1 MISPFA
7 SPGPALARGGPEDA
21 WYDDNAGP
29 IVRLYAM
36 TGGRAGTDGHEFTV
50 STLITRTDDRTEGTD
65 LSPEKSAILRLCA
78 RPLSVAEIAAYLA
91 LPLGTV
97 KVLIADLH
105 SAGLVQSPPDPAD
118 EQSSLDVMR
127 RLRDG
132 LLAH

>member
-1 MISPFA
+1 MTSRSAPAA
-7 SPGPALARGGPEDA
+7 SRGPADA

-36 TGGRAGTDGHEFTV
+36 TGGRAGADGHQFSV
-50 STLITRTDDRTEGTD
+50 STLISRTDEATEGMD
-65 LSPEKSAILRLCA
+65 LSAEKSAILRLCA

-97 KVLIADLH
+97 KVLIADLR
-105 SAGLVQSPPDPAD
+105 SAGLVQSPPQPAD
-118 EQSSLDVMR
+118 GSSSMDVMR

>member
-1 MISPFA
+1 MTSPSA
-7 SPGPALARGGPEDA
+7 LVPGGPADA
-21 WYDDNAGP
+21 WYDEHAGP

-50 STLITRTDDRTEGTD
+50 STLISRTDEDTEGMD
-65 LSPEKSAILRLCA
+65 LSAEQSSILRLCA

-97 KVLIADLH
+97 KVLIADLRG
-105 SAGLVQSPPDPAD
+105 AGLVQPPPQPAD
-118 EQSSLDVMR
+118 GHSSLDVMR

-132 LLAH
+132 LLAQ